1 MTNHQDSSKMKLMK
15 RIFLLLTIIFSFQN
29 TSAQSQD
36 LKRAN
41 AYFER
46 TFYSEAIPLY
56 EEIIKDECTFEIVRN
71 LADSY
76 YYTNDLKNAERWYR
90 FLIKNYEKSIDE
102 EYYFR
107 YVQALKAVGE
117 YEEANSISRI
127 RLELSGNTNEIADFD
142 KQVIILENIQAL
154 GNRFQ
159 IKNLPIN
166 TKNSDFG
173 AVKNG
178 TNLIYSS
185 PKKDSK
191 VYKWNNENYLDLYSI
206 PIQNLQKGDSVSV
219 SFSNSINTKM
229 HESNA
234 VFTKDGKKMYFTRN
248 NFKEGKKGKDKN
260 KVSHLQIFSAEL
272 ENGEWKNI
280 KSLPFNSDDFSTE
293 HPVLSEDEQTLYFAS
308 DMPGSLGSFDIFSV
322 DINEGSFGTPKNLGP
337 NINTKYKE
345 QFPFISKD
353 GKLYFSSNG
362 HLGFGSL
369 DVFVSE
375 NKNGAF
381 EEAINVGF
389 PINSGYD
396 DFAFTIDTDTKEGYF
411 SSNRLEGKGNDDI
424 YQINEIKP
432 LVIEDCKQ
440 LISGIITDENTK
452 LPLENALVV
461 MQDINKTEVQRM
473 VTLADGKFVFTANCE
488 TSYTI
493 LASKEKYTDNS
504 RSLKLFKERN
514 KNNDA
519 SMALKSLEE
528 IKKEQEIVA
537 QEKKKEE
544 EIAKQKAKEV
554 AEAKKKDD
562 DRIAETKKKEKIE
575 NLLASEKDVVRDKDR
590 LLIKTEP
597 IYFDYDLWYIRK
609 ESKPIL
615 NKVIA
620 LMKKYPDMVVEIGS
634 HTDVRGNNKYNL
646 DLSGKRAASTRE
658 YFIEQGIPTDRISS
672 RGYGETVPIVRC
684 VPDDSCNEEQHEL
697 NRRSEFVIKNL

>member
-1 MTNHQDSSKMKLMK
+1 MTNLRDSSKMEPMK
-15 RIFLLLTIIFSFQN
+15 RLLLLLTLIFCLQN
-29 TSAQSQD
+29 GYAQTQD

-41 AYFER
+41 AYFEK

-56 EEIIKDECTFEIVRN
+56 ENIIKEERTFEIIKN

-90 FLIKNYEKSIDE
+90 FLVKNYTNKVDE
-102 EYYFR
+102 EHYFR
-107 YVQALKAVGE
+107 YTHALKATGN
-117 YEEANSISRI
+117 YDEANALLRSR
-127 RLELSGNTNEIADFD
+127 LQLIADAEVAEFD
-142 KQVIILENIQAL
+142 KQVAILENIAAL
-154 GNRFQ
+154 GNRFE

-166 TKNSDFG
+166 TQYSDFG
-173 AVKNG
+173 AVKKG
-178 TNLIYSS
+178 TDLIYAS

-206 PIQNLQKGDSVSV
+206 PIENIKKGDSVATD
-219 SFSNSINTKM
+219 FSNSVNTKM

-234 VFTKDGKKMYFTRN
+234 IFTKDGKKMYFTRN
-248 NFKEGKKGKDKN
+248 NFNNGKRGKDNK
-260 KVSHLQIFSAEL
+260 KVSHLQIFSADF

-280 KSLPFNSDDFSTE
+280 KALPFNSDDFSTE
-293 HPVLSEDEQTLYFAS
+293 HPALSPDEQTLYFAS

-322 DINEGSFGTPKNLGP
+322 DINEGSFGKPKNLGP
-337 NINTKYKE
+337 NVNTKHKE
-345 QFPFISKD
+345 QFPFVAKD
-353 GKLYFSSNG
+353 GRLYFSSNG

-375 NKNGAF
+375 NKNGEFSKAS
-381 EEAINVGF
+381 NVGF
-389 PINSGYD
+389 PVNSGYD
-396 DFAFTIDTDTKEGYF
+396 DFAFSIDPETKEGYF

-424 YQINEIKP
+424 YQLNEIKP

-440 LISGIITDENTK
+440 LISGVITDEITK
-452 LPLENALVV
+452 LPLAQALVI
-461 MQDINKTEVQRM
+461 MQDANKKELQRRITE
-473 VTLADGKFVFTANCE
+473 ADGKFVFDAACE

-504 RSLKLFKERN
+504 RSLKLLKERN

-519 SMALKSLEE
+519 SMALKSLAV
-528 IKKEQEIVA
+528 IKQEQETAI
-537 QEKKKEE
+537 QQQKKEE
-544 EIAKQKAKEV
+544 EAEKAKQKEI
-554 AEAKKKDD
+554 AEAEKKK
-562 DRIAETKKKEKIE
+562 RVEK
-575 NLLASEKDVVRDKDR
+575 LLADEKDVIRDKDR

-615 NKVIA
+615 NKVIG

-646 DLSGKRAASTRE
+646 DLSEKRAASTRE
-658 YFIEQGIPTDRISS
+658 YFIEQGIPASRIFS
-672 RGYGETVPIVRC
+672 RGYGETVQIVKC
-684 VPDDSCNEEQHEL
+684 VPEESCNEEQHEL
-697 NRRSEFVIKNL
+697 NRRSEFVIKNI

>member
-1 MTNHQDSSKMKLMK
+1 MTNPQDFSKMERMK
-15 RIFLLLTIIFSFQN
+15 RILLILAVVFCMQN
-29 TSAQSQD
+29 GRAQSQD

-56 EEIIKDECTFEIVRN
+56 ENIIKDERTFEIVRN

-90 FLIKNYEKSIDE
+90 FLLKNYGNSIDE

-107 YVQALKAVGE
+107 YVHALKAVE
-117 YEEANSISRI
+117 NYEEANALLRS
-127 RLELSGNTNEIADFD
+127 RLEQTNNAEVAEFD
-142 KQVIILENIQAL
+142 KQIAILENIAAL
-154 GNRFQ
+154 GNRFE
-159 IKNLPIN
+159 IKNLAIN
-166 TKNSDFG
+166 TKYSDFG
-173 AVKNG
+173 AVKKG
-178 TNLIYSS
+178 ADLIYSS

-206 PIQNLQKGDSVSV
+206 PIENVKKGDSIAVD
-219 SFSNSINTKM
+219 FSNSVNTKM

-248 NFKEGKKGKDKN
+248 NFNHGKKGKDQKR
-260 KVSHLQIFSAEL
+260 VTHLQIFSAEF

-293 HPVLSEDEQTLYFAS
+293 HPALSPDEQTLYFAS

-337 NINTKYKE
+337 NINTKHKE
-345 QFPFISKD
+345 QFPFIAKD

-375 NKNGAF
+375 NKNGEFTKAV
-381 EEAINVGF
+381 NLGF

-396 DFAFTIDTDTKEGYF
+396 DFAFTIDPETKEGYF
-411 SSNRLEGKGNDDI
+411 SSNRLGGKGNDDI

-440 LISGIITDENTK
+440 LISGVITDESTK
-452 LPLENALVV
+452 LPLTAALVI
-461 MQDINKTEVQRM
+461 MQDANKVEIQRRI
-473 VTLADGKFVFTANCE
+473 TAADGKFVFDAACE
-488 TSYTI
+488 SNYTI
-493 LASKEKYTDNS
+493 LASKENYTDNS
-504 RSLKLFKERN
+504 RSLKLLKERN

-519 SMALKSLEE
+519 SMALKSLAT
-528 IKKEQEIVA
+528 IKQEQEVA
-537 QEKKKEE
+537 LQQKKKEE
-544 EIAKQKAKEV
+544 EVAKTKEKEV
-554 AEAKKKDD
+554 AQAEKKK
-562 DRIAETKKKEKIE
+562 RIEK
-575 NLLASEKDVVRDKDR
+575 LLADEKDVVKDKDR

-615 NKVIA
+615 NKVIG

-646 DLSGKRAASTRE
+646 DLSDKRAASTRD
-658 YFIEQGIPTDRISS
+658 YFIEQGIPASRISS
-672 RGYGETVPIVRC
+672 RGYGETMQIVKC
-684 VPDDSCNEEQHEL
+684 VPEESCSEEQHEL
-697 NRRSEFVIKNL
+697 NRRSEFVIKNI